1 MKNYIKKKY
10 ENVLIYDIS
19 EKTSTGPKPLRIRY
33 DKING
38 FIKIHN
44 KIRYSALFDEQC
56 DKIF

>member
-19 EKTSTGPKPLRIRY
+19 DKTSTGPKPLRIRY